1 MKYWIQDHITQLLIG
16 VIKKINTCKDESLA
30 DLLHETA
37 GRYQKRPKEGWSC
50 PDDWPEDY

>member
-1 MKYWIQDHITQLLIG
+1 MKYWLQDHITRLLIDM
-16 VIKKINTCKDESLA
+16 IKKINPCKDESLA

-50 PDDWPEDY
+50 PDDWPED